1 MWEFIHKILL
11 LFVERKNKFHN
22 AEEKLVRRVEYFED
36 IKAVD
41 SLDVDVVEKRARKNA
56 VAQVLVGSQL
66 VSYQL
71 IDFLI
76 KNENITNYEIVAKT
90 LALWD
95 TSLIINKND
104 DNQIIGISLN
114 TYEFIKEKIMLLIT
128 LIFIIF
134 MFIFSI
140 YIFKDNVLWLKS
152 ALMLSEYVSIIVIL
166 SLVLGLLAVAVF
178 LFITTIV
185 LFDLKRIVELLNK
198 RNSIEAG
205 GE

>member
-1 MWEFIHKILL
+1 M
-11 LFVERKNKFHN
+11 
-22 AEEKLVRRVEYFED
+22 
-36 IKAVD
+36 
-41 SLDVDVVEKRARKNA
+41 
-56 VAQVLVGSQL
+56 

-140 YIFKDNVLWLKS
+140 YIFKDNVVWLKS
-152 ALMLSEYVSIIVIL
+152 ALMLPEYVSIIVIL

>member
-1 MWEFIHKILL
+1 
-11 LFVERKNKFHN
+11 
-22 AEEKLVRRVEYFED
+22 
-36 IKAVD
+36 
-41 SLDVDVVEKRARKNA
+41 
-56 VAQVLVGSQL
+56 
-66 VSYQL
+66 
-71 IDFLI
+71 
-76 KNENITNYEIVAKT
+76 
-90 LALWD
+90 
-95 TSLIINKND
+95 
-104 DNQIIGISLN
+104 
-114 TYEFIKEKIMLLIT
+114 MLLIT

-152 ALMLSEYVSIIVIL
+152 ALMLPEYVSIIVIL

-198 RNSIEAG
+198 RNSIEVG

>member
-1 MWEFIHKILL
+1 
-11 LFVERKNKFHN
+11 
-22 AEEKLVRRVEYFED
+22 
-36 IKAVD
+36 
-41 SLDVDVVEKRARKNA
+41 
-56 VAQVLVGSQL
+56 
-66 VSYQL
+66 
-71 IDFLI
+71 
-76 KNENITNYEIVAKT
+76 
-90 LALWD
+90 
-95 TSLIINKND
+95 
-104 DNQIIGISLN
+104 
-114 TYEFIKEKIMLLIT
+114 MLLIT

-152 ALMLSEYVSIIVIL
+152 APMLPEYVSIIVIL

>member
-1 MWEFIHKILL
+1 
-11 LFVERKNKFHN
+11 
-22 AEEKLVRRVEYFED
+22 
-36 IKAVD
+36 
-41 SLDVDVVEKRARKNA
+41 
-56 VAQVLVGSQL
+56 
-66 VSYQL
+66 
-71 IDFLI
+71 
-76 KNENITNYEIVAKT
+76 
-90 LALWD
+90 
-95 TSLIINKND
+95 
-104 DNQIIGISLN
+104 
-114 TYEFIKEKIMLLIT
+114 MLLIT